1 MEIAL
6 LGGTGDI
13 GKGLALRWARD
24 TDHSIVIGSR
34 DPDKAAEQADR
45 YATLLADRDH
55 EAGIAGAGNG
65 EAAAGAD
72 VVVLSVPPEYA
83 TATVEAVADRLEPG
97 TVLVSPVVPM
107 ERTEAGFRY
116 DPPGTG
122 SIAEEI
128 RAAAPEGVPVVGA
141 YQNLA
146 AGALSDLER
155 ELAADVVVTGDDEG
169 AKKTV
174 SSLTDEIQG
183 VRALDGGSLAATGVV
198 ESLTPLLIN
207 LAINNEGMHDLGVR
221 FQ

>member
-24 TDHSIVIGSR
+24 TDHSIVVGSR
-34 DPDKAAEQADR
+34 EPEKAAEQADR
-45 YATLLADRDH
+45 YATVLADRGRDT
-55 EAGIAGAGNG
+55 EVAGAGNA

-83 TATVEAVADRLEPG
+83 TSTVEAVADRLVAG
-97 TVLVSPVVPM
+97 TILVSPVVPM
-107 ERTEAGFRY
+107 DRTAGGFQY

-128 RAAAPEGVPVVGA
+128 AAAAPEGVPVIGA
-141 YQNLA
+141 FQNLA
-146 AGALSDLER
+146 AGALSDLDDD
-155 ELAADVVVTGDDEG
+155 LAADVVVTGDDGEAKELVRSLAAEIEG
-169 AKKTV
+169 
-174 SSLTDEIQG
+174 I
-183 VRALDGGSLAATGVV
+183 RALDGGPLAATAVV
-198 ESLTPLLIN
+198 ESLTPLLVN
-207 LAINNEGMHDLGVR
+207 LAVNNDGMHDLGVR